1 MAKETKKEG
10 RIRWRLW
17 LGAAALGLLCVSTA
31 FAAFEARRF
40 VTTDPQFTLSPERR
54 DALVIEGARY
64 AAVSKLRRVFAQD
77 FGRSVF
83 SIPLAERRRRLL
95 AVDWVAEASVSR
107 IWPDRLLVRIRE
119 RTPVA
124 FVSLPAGAMLID
136 SDGVL
141 LEPPAQAQFAFA
153 VLSGVREDEPE
164 SRRRECVR
172 AMLSFQS
179 EMGGQMKDIS
189 EIDAR
194 DPANIR
200 VIARVEDRA
209 IELMMGDGNFA
220 RRYRNFL
227 NNYSEIQKRSPN
239 ATSFDLQLDDRI
251 TTKD

>member
-1 MAKETKKEG
+1 
-10 RIRWRLW
+10 
-17 LGAAALGLLCVSTA
+17 
-31 FAAFEARRF
+31 
-40 VTTDPQFTLSPERR
+40 
-54 DALVIEGARY
+54 
-64 AAVSKLRRVFAQD
+64 
-77 FGRSVF
+77 
-83 SIPLAERRRRLL
+83 
-95 AVDWVAEASVSR
+95 
-107 IWPDRLLVRIRE
+107 
-119 RTPVA
+119 
-124 FVSLPAGAMLID
+124 MLID

-153 VLSGVREDEPE
+153 VLSGVREDEPK

>member
-1 MAKETKKEG
+1 MAKETRKEG

-17 LGAAALGLLCVSTA
+17 FGAAGLALLCVSTA

-40 VTTDPQFTLSPERR
+40 VTTDPQFTLSPDRK
-54 DALVIEGARY
+54 DALVIEGSRY

-83 SIPLAERRRRLL
+83 SVPLAERRRRLL

-119 RTPVA
+119 RSPVA

-136 SDGVL
+136 ADGVL
-141 LEPPAQAQFAFA
+141 LEPPPQAQFAFA
-153 VLSGVREDEPE
+153 VLSGIREDEPE

-172 AMLSFQS
+172 AMLAFQS

-209 IELMMGDGNFA
+209 IELLMGEDNFA